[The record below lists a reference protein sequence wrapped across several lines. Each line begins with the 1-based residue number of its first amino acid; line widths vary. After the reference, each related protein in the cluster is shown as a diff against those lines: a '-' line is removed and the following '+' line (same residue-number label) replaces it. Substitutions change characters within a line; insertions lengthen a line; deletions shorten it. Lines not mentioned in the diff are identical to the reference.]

1 MEINMNIKNKFLLA
15 LCVCFLFSSTV
26 IGAETKKRGVYAT
39 KNIEGQNNYLKRCSD
54 CHGEGNRG
62 GNMASISEWKELFA
76 NNALELKDL
85 HADDTESVDVVLYF
99 ESSDFKKESEIMMKF
114 LQEFAYDSDNIPTC
128 N

>member
-1 MEINMNIKNKFLLA
+1 MALKNKLLLLLSISA
-15 LCVCFLFSSTV
+15 LLLTLNASANSKNR
-26 IGAETKKRGVYAT
+26 GAYAT
-39 KNIEGQNNYLKRCSD
+39 KNIEGQNHYLKRCST

-76 NNALELKDL
+76 NKAMELKDL
-85 HADDTESVDVVLYF
+85 HSDDTESVDVVLYF
-99 ESSDFKKESEIMMKF
+99 ESKDFKKESEIMMKF